1 MKILEKKSVEVN
13 FTESLLRM
21 AADDVE
27 GNHRVLFSF
36 LFFSFLFFID
46 VQIQL
51 SPFSYHHFSLPY
63 PRPPPTINPIPPWL
77 HPWVPHSCLFTSLS
91 LLSYVIMALI
101 CIPLVI
107 SDVEQLF
114 IYLLAIRMPS
124 LENAYV
130 ILCQFLYWMF
140 KDFSIELYELFI
152 CVEG

>member
-1 MKILEKKSVEVN
+1 
-13 FTESLLRM
+13 
-21 AADDVE
+21 
-27 GNHRVLFSF
+27 
-36 LFFSFLFFID
+36 
-46 VQIQL
+46 
-51 SPFSYHHFSLPY
+51 
-63 PRPPPTINPIPPWL
+63 
-77 HPWVPHSCLFTSLS
+77 
-91 LLSYVIMALI
+91 MALI

-152 CVEG
+152 CVKG